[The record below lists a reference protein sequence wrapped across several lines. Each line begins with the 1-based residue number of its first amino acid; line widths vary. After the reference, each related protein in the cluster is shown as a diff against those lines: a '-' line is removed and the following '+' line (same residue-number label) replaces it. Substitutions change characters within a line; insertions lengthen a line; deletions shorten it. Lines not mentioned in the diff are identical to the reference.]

1 MIVDN
6 ARSRFSSST
15 FFRVCS
21 PLSRRTVTPATKQKT
36 PLNMSARFMF
46 KGGRPSGP
54 ARSACWA
61 VKGQEV
67 DVRMSATKRKQAKRD
82 LHKTNTID
90 TTFPLR
96 SKTQERIALSVIGTT
111 AALGDKD
118 TKRERGMQTERDF
131 DGKGAVRV
139 THIDHK
145 IAELA

>member
-1 MIVDN
+1 
-6 ARSRFSSST
+6 
-15 FFRVCS
+15 
-21 PLSRRTVTPATKQKT
+21 
-36 PLNMSARFMF
+36 
-46 KGGRPSGP
+46 
-54 ARSACWA
+54 
-61 VKGQEV
+61 
-67 DVRMSATKRKQAKRD
+67 MSATKRKQAKRD